1 MKALGLL
8 LIAGC
13 AFAADPPD
21 ELEGARLLWDTGLL
35 AKRPA
40 ARRPIA
46 ASVPAVR
53 PALKYRLVREAA
65 LSLPRLSPQD
75 AVVGVTFWRLRAP
88 LPADDPS
95 SRLLVLEEGAATQ
108 SEFTAER
115 IEADAPLTAGDR
127 VRLSIEVPRS
137 GFLYVLDREQYADG
151 TLGPAYLLYPNWQ
164 TQPGANTVAAGK
176 VIEIPDQ
183 KASPNHFR
191 LRRSRADHVGEVL
204 EVLVTPKPLE
214 GVSFGKQPEPL
225 EEKRVA
231 EWEREYFVQAERFEL
246 DGGAG
251 RTMTAPERAG
261 RLTQLDA
268 APQTLYRI
276 PNRPSG
282 QALLLRLPIRI
293 ATRGR

>member
-1 MKALGLL
+1 MKPLVLL
-8 LIAGC
+8 LIAAC

-40 ARRPIA
+40 ARKPA
-46 ASVPAVR
+46 AATAPAIRPAV
-53 PALKYRLVREAA
+53 KYRLVREAA

-88 LPADDPS
+88 QPADDPS
-95 SRLLVLEEGAATQ
+95 SRLLVLEEGAAAQT
-108 SEFTAER
+108 EFTAER

-127 VRLSIEVPRS
+127 VRLSIEVPRT
-137 GFLYVLDREQYADG
+137 GYLYVLDREQYADG

-164 TQPGANTVAAGK
+164 SQPGANTVAAGK

-183 KASPNHFR
+183 KADPNHFR
-191 LRRSRADHVGEVL
+191 LRRSRSDHVGEVL
-204 EVLVTPKPLE
+204 EVLVTPQPLE
-214 GVSFGKQPEPL
+214 NVSVSKQPEPL
-225 EEKRVA
+225 DERRVA
-231 EWEREYFVQAERFEL
+231 EWEKEFFVHAERFEL

-261 RLTQLDA
+261 RLTPLDA

-293 ATRGR
+293 ASRGR